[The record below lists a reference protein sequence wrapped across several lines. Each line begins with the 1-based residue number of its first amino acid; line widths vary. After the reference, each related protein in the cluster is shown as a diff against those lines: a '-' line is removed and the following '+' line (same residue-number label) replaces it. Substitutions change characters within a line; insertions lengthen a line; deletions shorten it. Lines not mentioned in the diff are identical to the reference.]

1 MTNRMKKITFEL
13 PDNTVG
19 ATLSLLLDHDDRYTL
34 VAECIG
40 TSNLRSGAVVQI
52 EENERGDSD
61 A

>member
-19 ATLSLLLDHDDRYTL
+19 ATISLLLNNDDRYTL
-34 VAECIG
+34 VATCIG
-40 TSNLRSGAVVQI
+40 TAHLRSGTVVQI
-52 EENERGDSD
+52 GENEGGDSD

>member
-1 MTNRMKKITFEL
+1 MKKITFEL

-19 ATLSLLLDHDDRYTL
+19 ATLSLLLNHEDRYTL

-40 TSNLRSGAVVQI
+40 TSHLRSGTVVQI
-52 EENERGDSD
+52 EENEGGTSD